1 MHAKSQGELFER
13 PAATAPAIEGS
24 VLQDLLSVLGEDGLL
39 RLLEQYGGVRLYMPR
54 RMPPKHPLAQ
64 RLGWETAQA
73 LCQFACSGELRV
85 PTGRHWRAR
94 ARHAQIHALRAQGM
108 SLRELARRFLL
119 SERHI
124 CRVLKQRKWR

>member
-24 VLQDLLSVLGEDGLL
+24 VLQDLLSALGEDGLM
-39 RLLEQYGGVRLYMPR
+39 RLLGQYGGVRLYVPR
-54 RMPPKHPLAQ
+54 RITPEHALTRA
-64 RLGWETAQA
+64 LGWETAQA
-73 LCQFACSGELRV
+73 LCQFAGSGELRV

-108 SLRELARRFLL
+108 SLRELARRFVL

-124 CRVLKQRKWR
+124 CAVLAQGKRR

>member
-39 RLLEQYGGVRLYMPR
+39 RLLEQYGGVRLYVPR
-54 RMPPKHPLAQ
+54 RMPPEHALA
-64 RLGWETAQA
+64 RGLGWETAQA
-73 LCQFACSGELRV
+73 LCQFAGSGELRV

-94 ARHAQIHALRAQGM
+94 ARYAQIRALRAQGM

-124 CRVLKQRKWR
+124 CTVLEQRKWR